1 MARKIR
7 EKSGTGIYHVMLR
20 GINRQDIFNDEE
32 DYRRF
37 LTVLSHMVC
46 PSDETTGKP
55 LPPRC
60 LFYAYCLMP
69 NHVHLLIRENTDC
82 LSEAVKRIAVAYAQY
97 YNKKYERFGHLF
109 QDRFRS
115 EPVNDGSYFFTLLQ
129 YIHQNPVA
137 AGLSADVDSYPW
149 NSWGEY
155 VRHATGIQTI
165 CCTQHV
171 LARMPLEELHDFVN
185 TLLPATDSM
194 LDFDSGVEKNSDEEV
209 RRFLKDTCGLRTPQD
224 IQLYP
229 RERQLDIVRL
239 VRDYGASLRQISRL
253 TGLSYGIVRRA

>member
-115 EPVNDGSYFFTLLQ
+115 EPVNDGSYFFTLMQ

-137 AGLSADVDSYPW
+137 AGLSADVDSYPR